1 MFLFKLFLALAII
14 VAVLVLVFRFQK
26 QIQAGTL
33 GSKTGVDNKQE
44 GTRAAELEEF
54 IAAYRREKTTGSVQ
68 PNAGSAQPG
77 VASFA
82 TTGAPATGAHV
93 VKARAEFLS
102 GPAKLAFLV
111 LKAGLP
117 DHHVFAHTRVSD
129 LMDGSSIAALA
140 NLPIDLLVCSKDLG
154 IVAALD
160 LNNGA
165 QSDALLAR
173 EKQQRLHNAGIRYL
187 RLAPGAFPKP
197 AEVRKLIYGG

>member
-1 MFLFKLFLALAII
+1 MFLFKLVLALAII

-26 QIQAGTL
+26 QIQSGAGS
-33 GSKTGVDNKQE
+33 SKTGTDKKPD
-44 GTRAAELEEF
+44 GARATELEEF
-54 IAAYRREKTTGSVQ
+54 IAAYRRDKAVGQAQ
-68 PNAGSAQPG
+68 PNPASAQPAAAAA
-77 VASFA
+77 VATA
-82 TTGAPATGAHV
+82 APAA
-93 VKARAEFLS
+93 VKARAAFLS

-129 LMDGSSIAALA
+129 LMDGATVPALA

-154 IVAALD
+154 IVAAVD
-160 LNNGA
+160 LNSGM

-173 EKQQRLHNAGIRYL
+173 EKEQRLRSVGIKYL

-197 AEVRKLIYGG
+197 AEVRKWIYGE